1 MDGLY
6 FSAMASGPA
15 EWISA
20 IGQIVAA
27 AGTLAAVV
35 IALWLARLDG
45 RRIRA
50 ELADRD
56 AGQAREAAKLRMRE
70 DVFAA
75 DGHDAIQERRG

>member
-56 AGQAREAAKLRMRE
+56 AGQARLIMFEI
-70 DVFAA
+70 V
-75 DGHDAIQERRG
+75 RRRSATGIRSNT